1 MKNKII
7 ASPPNKWV
15 KHWIKIAQVTSEL
28 SKDPSTKVGAV
39 IVTPDNRQCSL
50 GYNGFADGIEDLED
64 RWNTRAVKY
73 EFVIHAE
80 ENAILN
86 SPFDT
91 KGCSLFCTHQCCH
104 KCMARIIRA
113 GIKKV
118 YYVNNYANINNLDI
132 INEHAKLLDVI
143 TQVTP

>member
-1 MKNKII
+1 MQNKII
-7 ASPPNKWV
+7 ASSPDKWI
-15 KHWIKIAQVTSEL
+15 KHWLKIALVTSEL

-39 IVTPDNRQCSL
+39 VVTPDNRQCSL
-50 GYNGFADGIEDLED
+50 GYNGFANGIEDLEE
-64 RWNTRAVKY
+64 RWNNRPVKY

-104 KCMARIIRA
+104 KCMARIIRS
-113 GIKKV
+113 GIKKI
-118 YYVNNYANINNLDI
+118 YYIKSYANITHLDI
-132 INEHAKLLDVI
+132 IEAHSKLLEDI
-143 TQVTP
+143 KQVTL

>member
-1 MKNKII
+1 MII
-7 ASPPNKWV
+7 KSPSDKWI
-15 KHWIKIAQVTSEL
+15 KHWLKVAQVTSEL

-39 IVTPDNRQCSL
+39 VVTPDNRQCSL
-50 GYNGFADGIEDLED
+50 GYNGFADGIEDLEE
-64 RWNTRAVKY
+64 RWHNRPIKY

-91 KGCSLFCTHQCCH
+91 KGCTLYCTHRCCH

-118 YYVNNYANINNLDI
+118 YYIKDYANICHLDI
-132 INEHAKLLDVI
+132 IDAHAKLLEEI
-143 TQVTP
+143 KQVSM

>member
-1 MKNKII
+1 MTSNII
-7 ASPPNKWV
+7 KSKPDKWI
-15 KHWIKIAQVTSEL
+15 KHWLKIALVTSEL

-50 GYNGFADGIEDLED
+50 GYNGFADGIEDLEE
-64 RWNTRAVKY
+64 RWNTRPVKY

-91 KGCSLFCTHQCCH
+91 KGCTLFCTHRCCH
-104 KCMARIIRA
+104 KCMARIVRS

-118 YYVNNYANINNLDI
+118 YYINDYANISHLDI
-132 INEHAKLLDVI
+132 IEAHAKVLEEI
-143 TQVTP
+143 KQVTI

>member
-1 MKNKII
+1 MII
-7 ASPPNKWV
+7 KSAPDKWI
-15 KHWIKIAQVTSEL
+15 KHWLKIALVTSEL

-39 IVTPDNRQCSL
+39 VVTPDNRQCSL
-50 GYNGFADGIEDLED
+50 GYNGFADGIEDLEE
-64 RWNTRAVKY
+64 RWNNRPVKY

-91 KGCSLFCTHQCCH
+91 KGCTLFCTHRCCH
-104 KCMARIIRA
+104 KCMARIVRS

-118 YYVNNYANINNLDI
+118 YYLKDYANINHLDI
-132 INEHAKLLDVI
+132 IDAHAKMLDEI
-143 TQVTP
+143 RQVTLDT